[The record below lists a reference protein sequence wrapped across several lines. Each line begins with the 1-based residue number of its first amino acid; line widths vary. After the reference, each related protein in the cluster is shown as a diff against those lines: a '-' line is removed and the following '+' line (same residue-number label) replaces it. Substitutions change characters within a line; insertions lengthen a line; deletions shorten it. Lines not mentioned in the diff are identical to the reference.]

1 MNITLS
7 EEFKETTVK
16 NYTVAYD
23 SKKVAVLALK
33 EPFTLIDGFENN
45 TLDQYA
51 DLVIQANGLSSSQK
65 KTDNGLIWF
74 EYDFDNPENKNTYR
88 YFTYV
93 YKTNDAFWMVQFA
106 TLKSNSEKLSQE
118 IAEWAKSV
126 TFSN

>member
-1 MNITLS
+1 MAKFCSKCGNPLQENDKFCRKCGAPVRTIAPEPQVQRPAPS
-7 EEFKETTVK
+7 
-16 NYTVAYD
+16 YD
-23 SKKVAVLALK
+23 IPS
-33 EPFTLIDGFENN
+33 N
-45 TLDQYA
+45 
-51 DLVIQANGLSSSQK
+51 
-65 KTDNGLIWF
+65 
-74 EYDFDNPENKNTYR
+74 DFDNPENKNTYR